1 MTDAGAPKPK
11 RRFRIRLLDRAAE
24 AIKRR
29 EAEQA
34 AAKAKEQKPLKD
46 VVGYNPYART
56 RHTTRFAPGERGRV
70 DPPALG
76 GDKHLPKDPFGGVG
90 RRRG

>member
-1 MTDAGAPKPK
+1 MDDTGTPKPK
-11 RRFRIRLLDRAAE
+11 RALRIRLLDRAAE

-34 AAKAKEQKPLKD
+34 AAKAEAQTAVKD
-46 VVGYNPYART
+46 LVGYNPYGRT
-56 RHTTRFAPGERGRV
+56 RHTVRFQPGERGRI

-76 GDKHLPKDPFGGVG
+76 GDKIQPKDPFGGVG

>member
-1 MTDAGAPKPK
+1 MDDAGIPKPN
-11 RRFRIRLLDRAAE
+11 RRLRIRLLDRAAE

-29 EAEQA
+29 EAEKA
-34 AAKAKEQKPLKD
+34 AAKAQKPVKD
-46 VVGYNPYART
+46 LVGYDPYART
-56 RHTTRFAPGERGRV
+56 RHTGRYAPGERGRI

-76 GDKHLPKDPFGGVG
+76 GDKHVPKDPFGGVG

>member
-1 MTDAGAPKPK
+1 MNESSTPKPK
-11 RRFRIRLLDRAAE
+11 PRLRIRLLDRAAE

-29 EAEQA
+29 DAEQA
-34 AAKAKEQKPLKD
+34 AARAQKPVKD
-46 VVGYNPYART
+46 LVGYDPYGRT
-56 RHTTRFAPGERGRV
+56 RHTGRYAPGERGRI

-76 GDKHLPKDPFGGVG
+76 GDKIQPKNPFGGGG

>member
-1 MTDAGAPKPK
+1 MNNAEAPKPQ

-24 AIKRR
+24 TIKRR

-34 AAKAKEQKPLKD
+34 AARAKEQKPVKD
-46 VVGYNPYART
+46 LVGYNPYGRT
-56 RHTTRFAPGERGRV
+56 RHTVRFAPGERGRI
-70 DPPALG
+70 DPPTLG
-76 GDKHLPKDPFGGVG
+76 GDKLQSKDPFGGVG